1 MRMLLTTLL
10 VLASHNTLADWTLD
24 PARSELSF
32 VATKNAHV
40 ADNHYFH
47 DLRGFITDKGKARLT
62 VKTASVETNIDIR
75 DKRMRSILFNVDA
88 YPEASIRLMIR
99 SSLAKPKPA
108 GTSKTTD
115 ISGMLEM
122 VGVKQLVSSRVTI
135 YHMADGSMVVDSTE
149 PVLVDTEDFGLL
161 PAINKLRDMAG
172 LNSISIK
179 VPVSFRLV
187 FTRDK

>member
-10 VLASHNTLADWTLD
+10 VLASHSTLADWTLD
-24 PARSELSF
+24 PARSDLSF
-32 VATKNAHV
+32 VATKDAHV
-40 ADNHYFH
+40 ADNHYFR

-62 VKTASVETNIDIR
+62 VKTASVETNIDMR
-75 DKRMRSILFNVDA
+75 DKRMRSIFFNVNT
-88 YPEASIRLMIR
+88 YPEASIRLMVR
-99 SSLAKPKPA
+99 SSLAKPRPA

-122 VGVKQLVSSRVTI
+122 VGVKQLISSRITT
-135 YHMADGSMVVDSTE
+135 YHMADGSMVVDSVE